1 MLIIY
6 TGHSFLIG
14 YSDLP
19 VPHRLSRV
27 KLPCCVF
34 LPSSGPTPWYWLL
47 TLEFTFRVCGPESG
61 FLIPFLSKW
70 SSFFHESQK
79 LWQQYSTGTDI
90 SSFIFP
96 FLYPLI
102 LSLISIFATVLDSRC
117 LFLIFLA
124 LMALPPFD
132 GSDLVVCPSDFQG
145 SYRCWNVR
153 LYSRDSMVIFDSL

>member
-34 LPSSGPTPWYWLL
+34 PPSSGPTPWYWLL

-79 LWQQYSTGTDI
+79 LWQQCSTGTDLEYFVI
-90 SSFIFP
+90 YFSLSVSF
-96 FLYPLI
+96 
-102 LSLISIFATVLDSRC
+102 
-117 LFLIFLA
+117 
-124 LMALPPFD
+124 
-132 GSDLVVCPSDFQG
+132 DLVSHFDFCYSSWFSMLVSDFSG
-145 SYRCWNVR
+145 SHGVAPFWWLWSGGLPLWLSGFLQMLKCAFV
-153 LYSRDSMVIFDSL
+153 